1 MKNTVTTSQP
11 VLSRRGTL
19 TAMSLLLTGAFAA
32 WKALPAM
39 AAESAVA
46 IPPPKDAGTPAAG
59 ATSETAVLAGGCFW
73 GVQGVFQHV
82 KGVTRA
88 VSGYAGGE
96 ARTANYNAIGS
107 GSTGHAEAVRI
118 TYDPREIGFGQILQI
133 YFSVVH
139 NPTQLNRQGPDFGTQ
154 YRSTIFAQSAEQARV
169 AKAYI
174 AQLDQARSFGAP
186 IATTIE
192 LAKPFYDAEAYHQDY
207 MTLHP
212 NQPYIAM
219 HDLPKRESLKR
230 VFPDRYRD
238 KPVLVGAST

>member
-1 MKNTVTTSQP
+1 MPSSIEPRATTR
-11 VLSRRGTL
+11 SRRGAL
-19 TAMSLLLTGAFAA
+19 TAMALLLSGGALA
-32 WKALPAM
+32 WKVLPAM
-39 AAESAVA
+39 AADSAVV
-46 IPPPKDAGTPAAG
+46 IPPPRDTGTPAAG

-82 KGVTRA
+82 KGVTAA
-88 VSGYAGGE
+88 VSGYAGGD
-96 ARTANYNAIGS
+96 ARTANYEAIGS
-107 GSTGHAEAVRI
+107 GRTGHAEAVRI

-139 NPTQLNRQGPDFGTQ
+139 NPTERNRQGPDVGTQ
-154 YRSTIFAQSAEQARV
+154 YRSTIFAQSAEQARI

-192 LAKPFYDAEAYHQDY
+192 LMRPFYDAEAYHQDY
-207 MTLHP
+207 MTRHP

-219 HDLPKRESLKR
+219 HDLPKRENLKR
-230 VFPDRYRD
+230 VFPERYRD
-238 KPVLVGAST
+238 KPVLVGVGT

>member
-1 MKNTVTTSQP
+1 M
-11 VLSRRGTL
+11 
-19 TAMSLLLTGAFAA
+19 ALLLSGGVVA

-39 AAESAVA
+39 AADSAVVL
-46 IPPPKDAGTPAAG
+46 PPPNDAGSPAAG

-96 ARTANYNAIGS
+96 ARTANYEAIGS
-107 GSTGHAEAVRI
+107 GRTGHAEAVRI

-139 NPTQLNRQGPDFGTQ
+139 NPTELNRQGPDVGTQ
-154 YRSTIFAQSAEQARV
+154 YRSTIFAQSAEQARI

-186 IATTIE
+186 IVTTIE
-192 LAKPFYDAEAYHQDY
+192 LMKPFYEAEAYHQDY
-207 MTLHP
+207 MTRHP

-219 HDLPKRESLKR
+219 HDLPKRENLKR
-230 VFPDRYRD
+230 VFAALYRD

>member
-1 MKNTVTTSQP
+1 M
-11 VLSRRGTL
+11 
-19 TAMSLLLTGAFAA
+19 ALLLSGGAVA

-39 AAESAVA
+39 AAESAVV
-46 IPPPKDAGTPAAG
+46 IPPPQDAGTPAAG
-59 ATSETAVLAGGCFW
+59 ATTETAVLAGGCFW

-82 KGVTRA
+82 KGVTQA

-96 ARTANYNAIGS
+96 ARTANYEAIGS
-107 GSTGHAEAVRI
+107 GRTGHAEAVRI
-118 TYDPREIGFGQILQI
+118 TYDPRQIGFGQILQI

-139 NPTQLNRQGPDFGTQ
+139 DPTQRNRQGPDVGTQ

-192 LAKPFYDAEAYHQDY
+192 TMKPFYAAEAYHQDY

-219 HDLPKRESLKR
+219 NDLPKRENLHR
-230 VFPDRYRD
+230 VFPALYRD
-238 KPVLVGAST
+238 KPVLVGAGT

>member
-1 MKNTVTTSQP
+1 MPHPTEPRPQA
-11 VLSRRGTL
+11 LSRRGTL
-19 TAMSLLLTGAFAA
+19 TAMALLLGGGALA
-32 WKALPAM
+32 WRALPAV
-39 AAESAVA
+39 AAEPVVVIA
-46 IPPPKDAGTPAAG
+46 PPQDAGTPAPG

-107 GSTGHAEAVRI
+107 GRTGHAEAVRV
-118 TYDPREIGFGQILQI
+118 TYDPREVSFGQILQI

-139 NPTQLNRQGPDFGTQ
+139 NPTELNRQGPDIGTQ
-154 YRSTIFAQSAEQARV
+154 YRSTIFAQNAEQARI

-174 AQLDQARSFGAP
+174 AQLDQARSFSAP

-192 LAKPFYDAEAYHQDY
+192 MGKAFYDAEAYHQDY
-207 MTLHP
+207 MTRNP
-212 NQPYIAM
+212 RQPYIAM
-219 HDLPKRESLKR
+219 HDLPKRDNLKR
-230 VFPDRYRD
+230 VFPERYRD
-238 KPVLVGAST
+238 QPVLVGAST